1 MFAFRSRRSVGVA
14 LAVAAAVA
22 YACSNT
28 AASLAYHG
36 GSNPLTV
43 AALRFVVPTI
53 ALIVWLRASGTS
65 LFLSSRDS
73 WIAVAL
79 GAITALY
86 TLAWLSSLNETP
98 LALAVLVF
106 YLFPLLAAVILGVC
120 GWEKFSW
127 QSGVAILAAFC
138 GLGLALDPGGHDL
151 KIEGLLLAFGAA
163 LGLALVITIS
173 SRVFRSG
180 DSRPLTL
187 YMAAF
192 AAILLSTLCA
202 VRGQFVLPATTV
214 GWIGFVGAAVFY
226 GFAMISFFIAMSM
239 IGPVRVSL
247 LSYTEPVVAA
257 GLGVIVLGEPL
268 SAIQVVG
275 IALVIVAL
283 IGATLVRNRG
293 AGA

>member
-1 MFAFRSRRSVGVA
+1 VASAVGFACA
-14 LAVAAAVA
+14 
-22 YACSNT
+22 NT
-28 AASLAYHG
+28 SASLAYHG

-53 ALIVWLRASGTS
+53 ALIIWLRASRTS
-65 LFLSSRDS
+65 FFLSSRDG
-73 WIAVAL
+73 WIAILL
-79 GAITALY
+79 GALTALY
-86 TLAWLSSLNETP
+86 SLAWLSSLNEIP

-120 GWEKFSW
+120 RWEKFSW
-127 QSGVAILAAFC
+127 QSGAAILVAFG
-138 GLGLALDPGGHDL
+138 GLALALDPRGHDL
-151 KIEGLLLAFGAA
+151 NIEGLLLAFGAA
-163 LGLALVITIS
+163 LGLALVVTIS

-187 YMAAF
+187 YMAAI
-192 AAILLSTLCA
+192 AAVLLSALCA

-239 IGPVRVSL
+239 VGPVRASL
-247 LSYTEPVVAA
+247 LSYTEPVIAA

-268 SAIQVVG
+268 SAVQVVG

-283 IGATLVRNRG
+283 VGATLVRNFG
-293 AGA
+293 AVT